1 MASIG
6 EGPQASVL
14 TMRSIYVSPPAT
26 DAESQSF
33 AASGGN
39 VDCNVSSAS
48 DRFDDSKTN
57 GHNGEEEDAKDP
69 IQLPQSTHSLLFT
82 APILSLPFAFAFG
95 ILVVS
100 ICCLALAFAN
110 SLTTNEIPVN
120 VSWSVRGAQYL
131 SIIIA
136 LLMEEGKCI
145 LFGCIVMDEQY

>member
-1 MASIG
+1 MS
-6 EGPQASVL
+6 
-14 TMRSIYVSPPAT
+14 
-26 DAESQSF
+26 
-33 AASGGN
+33 SG
-39 VDCNVSSAS
+39 S

-57 GHNGEEEDAKDP
+57 GNNGEEEDAKDP
-69 IQLPQSTHSLLFT
+69 IQLPQSAHSLLFT
-82 APILSLPFAFAFG
+82 ASILSIPFAFAFG

-110 SLTTNEIPVN
+110 SLTTNDIPVN

-145 LFGCIVMDEQY
+145 LLEDVS